1 MNVFVEVREGLRI
14 SWAAIRSNKLR
25 SGLTTL
31 GIVIGI
37 LTVSLMATAIQ
48 GLNQS
53 FMQSI
58 SALGTDVFY
67 LEKFPW
73 ERVDDW
79 WKLHNRRDFSINYAR
94 TISRES
100 KTALAIS
107 VEASWNHPVKYKDRS
122 AAGVWVV
129 GNNEQ
134 SAIVRGLTVR
144 EGRFL
149 SESDVEGARPVCV
162 LGAEIAE
169 RFFENESPLGKKMRI
184 NGYNYEVVGVLE
196 KFGKFLFANMD
207 AQIIVPISR
216 FVTETSRRPY
226 VFLMVKV
233 RDPKQMDEAR
243 EELRGIMRKIR
254 RIPPGGED
262 DFCINQQEQLVKTFH
277 RVGGTIASAG
287 LFITGLSLFVGGIGI
302 MNIMFVSVAE
312 RTKEIGVR
320 KAIGARRR
328 TILIQFLIEAAIVCL
343 FGGLLAVGI
352 AWPIC
357 LLMKQWLPASLS
369 LEVVGLALLISLLT
383 GLVSGFL
390 PAWRAA
396 RMNPV
401 DALRSE

>member
-144 EGRFL
+144 DGRFL
-149 SESDVEGARPVCV
+149 SESDVDGARPVCV
-162 LGAEIAE
+162 VGAEIAE
-169 RFFENESPLGKKMRI
+169 RFFENESPLGKKLRI
-184 NGYNYEVVGVLE
+184 NGYSYEVVGVL
-196 KFGKFLFANMD
+196 
-207 AQIIVPISR
+207 
-216 FVTETSRRPY
+216 
-226 VFLMVKV
+226 
-233 RDPKQMDEAR
+233 
-243 EELRGIMRKIR
+243 
-254 RIPPGGED
+254 
-262 DFCINQQEQLVKTFH
+262 
-277 RVGGTIASAG
+277 
-287 LFITGLSLFVGGIGI
+287 
-302 MNIMFVSVAE
+302 
-312 RTKEIGVR
+312 
-320 KAIGARRR
+320 
-328 TILIQFLIEAAIVCL
+328 
-343 FGGLLAVGI
+343 
-352 AWPIC
+352 
-357 LLMKQWLPASLS
+357 
-369 LEVVGLALLISLLT
+369 
-383 GLVSGFL
+383 
-390 PAWRAA
+390 
-396 RMNPV
+396 
-401 DALRSE
+401 